1 MSEEDKNWRMFSKEE
16 IRENLSKLKKWKLEK
31 GKLHRE
37 YEFKSF
43 EQAICFMT
51 RSAIEVSKLDHHPEW
66 FNVYNIVKVDLVTHE
81 LGGISGYDFLLA
93 KKLESAANEFKKTR

>member
-1 MSEEDKNWRMFSKEE
+1 MSEEDKNWRKFSKKE
-16 IRENLSKLKKWKLEK
+16 ISENLSMLRKWKLVN

-43 EQAICFMT
+43 DQAIAYIL
-51 RSAIEVSKLDHHPEW
+51 RSSIEVSKLDHHPEW
-66 FNVYNIVKVDLVTHE
+66 FNVYNIVRVDLVTHE

-93 KKLESAANEFKKTR
+93 KKLDEAASEFRTA

>member
-1 MSEEDKNWRMFSKEE
+1 MPGQDRDWRKFSKKE
-16 IRENLSKLKKWKLEK
+16 ISENLSKLKRWKLAR

-43 EQAICFMT
+43 EQAIAFIT

-66 FNVYNIVKVDLVTHE
+66 FNVYNSVRVDLVTHE

-93 KKLESAANEFKKTR
+93 KKLDDAASEFRTG